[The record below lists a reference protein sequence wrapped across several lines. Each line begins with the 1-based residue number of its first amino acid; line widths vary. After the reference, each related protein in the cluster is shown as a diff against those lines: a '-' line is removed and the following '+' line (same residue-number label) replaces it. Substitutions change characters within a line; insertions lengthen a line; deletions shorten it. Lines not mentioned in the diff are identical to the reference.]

1 MKYAFFLGCKTP
13 FHVPAYEVSTRAVCD
28 ALNVEL
34 VELEFTCCGYPM
46 RNLYFES
53 FLLSA
58 CRAMAL
64 AEKAGLDI
72 MTQCKCCLGAF
83 KTAAYYIHEDQSLW
97 DHVNTK
103 LAEEGLE
110 YTGKAVANHLLTVL
124 HNDVG
129 IEVIKRKLVR
139 PYRDMKVA
147 VLHGCHALRPSQMTH
162 FDDPWHP
169 QISDDLVTV
178 TGADVIDWPGKL
190 SCCGAPLR
198 GRNDELASSMI
209 ETRLSEAH
217 EAGAEVFCVSC
228 PYSHM
233 QAMGA
238 YESDA
243 EPEALRIAGAALYPQ
258 LLGLAM
264 GLSPEELD
272 ITDCSTGG
280 AVLLKYAAQDAA

>member
-1 MKYAFFLGCKTP
+1 MNYAFFLGCKTP
-13 FHVPAYEVSTRAVCD
+13 YHVPAFETSTRAVCD
-28 ALNVEL
+28 ALKIEL

-83 KTAAYYIHEDQSLW
+83 KTAAYYVSEDQSLW
-97 DHVNTK
+97 DHVNAK

-110 YTGKAVANHLLTVL
+110 YTGKAVAKHLLTVL
-124 HNDVG
+124 HKDVG
-129 IEVIKRKLVR
+129 LDEIKRRIVR
-139 PYRDMKVA
+139 PYEGMSVA
-147 VLHGCHALRPSQMTH
+147 VLHGCHVLRPSQMTH

-169 QISDDLVTV
+169 QISDDLVAV
-178 TGADVIDWPGKL
+178 TGARVVDWAGKL

-198 GRNDELASSMI
+198 VRNDELASQMI
-209 ETRLSEAH
+209 FQRLD
-217 EAGAEVFCVSC
+217 EAGDAGADLFCVSC

-233 QAMGA
+233 QTVGA
-238 YESDA
+238 YEKDK
-243 EPEALRIAGAALYPQ
+243 EGKRIALSGAALYPQ
-258 LLGLAM
+258 ILGLAM
-264 GLSPEELD
+264 GLSPRALD
-272 ITDCSTGG
+272 ITN
-280 AVLLKYAAQDAA
+280 DAAGGGLLLRYLSQNAA

>member
-1 MKYAFFLGCKTP
+1 MGCKTP
-13 FHVPAYEVSTRAVCD
+13 FHVPAYETSTRAVCA
-28 ALNVEL
+28 ALDVEL

-46 RNLYFES
+46 RNLYFEL

-58 CRAMAL
+58 CRALAM

-72 MTQCKCCLGAF
+72 ITQCKCCLGAF
-83 KTAAYYIHEDQSLW
+83 KTAAYYVHEDQDLW
-97 DHVNTK
+97 DHVNAR
-103 LAEEGLE
+103 LAGEGLE

-129 IEVIKRKLVR
+129 LDAIRERIVR
-139 PYRDMKVA
+139 PYSGVKVA

-169 QISDDLVTV
+169 QISDDLVLV
-178 TGADVIDWPGKL
+178 TGAEVVDWAGKL

-198 GRNDELASSMI
+198 GRNDELAAGMI
-209 ETRLSEAH
+209 EKRLNEAH
-217 EAGAEVFCVSC
+217 AAGGEVLCVSC

-233 QAMGA
+233 QTSGA
-238 YESDA
+238 YEGETPPDSR
-243 EPEALRIAGAALYPQ
+243 RISGAALYPQ

-264 GLSPEELD
+264 GLDAHDLGVSQGPA
-272 ITDCSTGG
+272 GG
-280 AVLLKYAAQDAA
+280 AILLKLAAQDAV